1 MFSLYKDMYTLYY
14 NNNYLLKCIKTSNQT
29 QKIRTFYT
37 DCHLQ
42 MQKSCFVLNLNT
54 NIYNTTQMIR

>member
-42 MQKSCFVLNLNT
+42 MSQILFWVKSKHKYLQYDT
-54 NIYNTTQMIR
+54 ND